1 MVEIRNIR
9 TFYYAATTLN
19 FSEAAKQMN
28 YTQPAVTLQIKKMEE
43 EFGCE
48 LFKQVG
54 KYKELTESG
63 VIVFEAAKKILNILS
78 SMEDDLKH
86 SGKNETHVSIASDI
100 NFLKNHLLKKLE
112 DIYLNDQ
119 DITVELNVVEDSTD
133 ILLGVQNKKYDIG
146 VVHGKYEEWNMKCLE
161 VQNDYHEVPVGDALK
176 IDVEDYISLPYAVVI
191 VNPNAPSGHYLP
203 VKDIERLVKSDLN
216 RLVII
221 DEAYIDYGGVS
232 VAPLVKKYNN
242 LLVVQTFSK
251 SRNLA
256 GARIGFV
263 LGDASLIHDL
273 NGVRGTTNPFMMS
286 MIQEKIACASL
297 DDNEYFSNC
306 VQEVIAIRS
315 YFTKELRRMGY
326 TVLDSLTNF
335 VLIQPRYITAEEL
348 YEGLKKQKILT
359 RFYKMPRIEQY
370 LRISIGTKEDMDKVL
385 AAIQQIDVHQSKCI
399 KI

>member
-1 MVEIRNIR
+1 MSNFISNRYRNLKVYEAGEQLGKGYIKLNANESPFPPSPKIAEVLMEQMIDDMRFYGDISFSKLRQKIAERFGLTMKNVAIGNGADDILDLIFR
-9 TFYYAATTLN
+9 TF
-19 FSEAAKQMN
+19 FDEGD
-28 YTQPAVTLQIKKMEE
+28 QIA
-43 EFGCE
+43 FP
-48 LFKQVG
+48 
-54 KYKELTESG
+54 
-63 VIVFEAAKKILNILS
+63 
-78 SMEDDLKH
+78 
-86 SGKNETHVSIASDI
+86 SITYPFYRTYGQSFA
-100 NFLKNHLLKKLE
+100 L
-112 DIYLNDQ
+112 Y
-119 DITVELNVVEDSTD
+119 
-133 ILLGVQNKKYDIG
+133 
-146 VVHGKYEEWNMKCLE
+146 
-161 VQNDYHEVPVGDALK
+161 YHEVPVGDDLK

-221 DEAYIDYGGVS
+221 DEAYIDYGGIS

-273 NGVRGTTNPFMMS
+273 NGVRGTTNPFAMS

-297 DDNEYFSNC
+297 DDEEYFVNC
-306 VQEVIAIRS
+306 VQELIATRS
-315 YFTKELRRMGY
+315 YFTKELRRTGY

-335 VLIQPRYITAEEL
+335 VLIQPRYVTAKEL
-348 YEGLKKQKILT
+348 YEGLKEQKILT

-385 AAIQQIDVHQSKCI
+385 ATILQIDVHQPKCI